1 MIVKA
6 SMKKFEIWLF
16 PVAAVVAVLVIL
28 IAVNV
33 IGNFLKVR
41 DDLTENKI
49 YTLSPGT
56 KKILDKLDTPVEIR
70 FYYSKDNSSMPVP
83 LRTYAQEVEDLL
95 SEYQQ
100 ASHGKIQIVKL
111 DPKPDSDAEDSARLD
126 GVQGQTAAANLTGD
140 RIYLGL
146 AVSCLDTKTAIP
158 FLSPDRESLLEYDIS
173 RAISSVVN
181 PKKAVIGVMSALP
194 VIGRAP
200 NPMMMIQ
207 RQRGSDPWVFVQEL
221 KQNYTVREVPLT
233 ADKIDDDISVLLVAY
248 PKGITESAQF
258 AIDQFMLRG
267 GKLVALLDPFSF
279 VDSQLSGGQQA
290 MMRGETFSAN
300 LDKLLKAWGPEFTES
315 KIVADPNLATK
326 IQRQNGSVDSDMTV
340 LTINGDTINKSD
352 PLGASTTDLL
362 LPFAGAFT
370 GMPAGGLKEE
380 VLVSSTSQAGLVDAQ
395 MVMLGGDGIRK
406 LYKPGNTPLALAIRL
421 SGKFKTAFP
430 DGKPAAA
437 PTPTPTPAAS
447 PAPSASPTPTPTY
460 LKEASK
466 EGVAVLIGDADF
478 AYDQIAGREQQ
489 MMNQVVFTPNNG
501 NLNLIESSVELL
513 AGDSNLMSIRSRTSP
528 NRPFVVVN
536 KMEAEAQDKY
546 QSKIDELETSLS
558 QARQKLSEL
567 QGAKQA
573 DQKSVLSPEQQAEIK
588 KFQEN
593 EAQIDKQLKEVRKE
607 LRQEIDSLQ
616 NWLKWLNIAL
626 MPVVVTCI
634 GLGLAFFKKRSRAAR

>member
-1 MIVKA
+1 
-6 SMKKFEIWLF
+6 MKKVETWLY

-33 IGNFLKVR
+33 LGNFLKIR
-41 DDLTENKI
+41 SDLTENKI

-56 KKILDKLDTPVEIR
+56 KRILDKLDTPVEIR

-100 ASHGKIQIVKL
+100 AGHGKIQVVKL

-146 AVSCLDTKTAIP
+146 AISCLDAKTAIP
-158 FLSPDRESLLEYDIS
+158 FLSPDREPLLEYDIS

-194 VIGRAP
+194 VLGRAP
-200 NPMMMIQ
+200 NPMMMMQ
-207 RQRGSDPWVFVQEL
+207 RQRGTDPWVFVQEL
-221 KQNYTVREVPLT
+221 KENYTVREVPLT
-233 ADKIDDDISVLLVAY
+233 ADKIDDDISVLLVDY
-248 PKGITESAQF
+248 PKGVTESAQF

-290 MMRGETFSAN
+290 MMRGETYSAN
-300 LDKLLKAWGPEFTES
+300 LDKLLKVWGLQFTAD
-315 KIVADPNLATK
+315 KIIADPNLATK
-326 IQRQNGSVDSDMTV
+326 IQRQTGSVDSDMTV
-340 LTINGDTINKSD
+340 LSVNADTINKSD
-352 PLGASTTDLL
+352 PLGASTSDLL

-370 GMPAGGLKEE
+370 GTPASGLKEE
-380 VLVSSTSQAGLVDAQ
+380 VLVSTTPQAGLIEASS
-395 MVMLGGDGIRK
+395 VMLGADAARK
-406 LYKPGNTPLALAIRL
+406 FYKPGNTPLAMAVRL

-437 PTPTPTPAAS
+437 ASPTPAAS
-447 PAPSASPTPTPTY
+447 PAPSATPAPTY
-460 LKEASK
+460 LKEATN
-466 EGVAVLIGDADF
+466 EGVAVLIGDSDF
-478 AYDQIAGREQQ
+478 AFDQIAGREQQ
-489 MMNQVVFTPNNG
+489 ALNQVVFTPTNG

-513 AGDSNLMSIRSRTSP
+513 AGDSNLMSIRSRTTA
-528 NRPFVVVN
+528 NRPFVLVN
-536 KMEAEAQDKY
+536 KMEAAAQDKY
-546 QSKIDELETSLS
+546 QSKIDELETGLT

-567 QGAKQA
+567 QSAKQA

-593 EAQIDKQLKEVRKE
+593 EAQIDKQLKQVRKE

-626 MPVVVTCI
+626 MPLVVTCI

>member
-1 MIVKA
+1 
-6 SMKKFEIWLF
+6 MKKVETWLF
-16 PVAAVVAVLVIL
+16 PVAGVVAVLVIL

-33 IGNFLKVR
+33 IGNFLKFR
-41 DDLTENKI
+41 GDLTENKV

-56 KKILDKLDTPVEIR
+56 KRILDKLDTPVEIR

-83 LRTYAQEVEDLL
+83 LRTYAQEIEDLL

-100 ASHGKIQIVKL
+100 AGHGKIQVVKL

-146 AVSCLDTKTAIP
+146 AVSCLDAKTAIS
-158 FLSPDRESLLEYDIS
+158 FLSPDRETLLEYDIS

-181 PKKAVIGVMSALP
+181 PKKAVIGVMSDLP
-194 VIGRAP
+194 VLGRAA
-200 NPMMMIQ
+200 NPMMMMQ

-248 PKGITESAQF
+248 PKGVSESAQF

-267 GKLVALLDPFSF
+267 GKMVALLDPFSF
-279 VDSQLSGGQQA
+279 VDSQLSGGQQG
-290 MMRGETFSAN
+290 MMRGETYSAS
-300 LDKLLKAWGPEFTES
+300 LDKLLKVWGLEFTAD
-315 KIVADPNLATK
+315 KVVADPNLATK
-326 IQRQNGSVDSDMTV
+326 IQRQAGSVDSDMTV
-340 LTINGDTINKSD
+340 LSINGDTINKSD
-352 PLGASTTDLL
+352 PLGASTSDLL

-370 GMPAGGLKEE
+370 GTPASGLKEE
-380 VLVSSTSQAGLVDAQ
+380 VLVSTTPQAGLIDATT
-395 MVMLGGDGIRK
+395 VMLGSEGARK
-406 LYKPGNTPLALAIRL
+406 FYKPGNTPLAMAVRL

-437 PTPTPTPAAS
+437 ASPSPTPAAS
-447 PAPSASPTPTPTY
+447 PAASATPTPTY
-460 LKEASK
+460 LKEATN
-466 EGVAVLIGDADF
+466 EGVAVLIGDSDF
-478 AYDQIAGREQQ
+478 AFDQIAGREQQ
-489 MMNQVVFTPNNG
+489 MMNQVVFTPTNG

-513 AGDSNLMSIRSRTSP
+513 AGDSNLMSIRSRTSA
-528 NRPFVVVN
+528 NRPFVLVN
-536 KMEAEAQDKY
+536 KMEAAAQDKY
-546 QSKIDELETSLS
+546 QSKIDELETGLT

-567 QGAKQA
+567 QSAKQA
-573 DQKSVLSPEQQAEIK
+573 DQKSVLSPEQQAELK

-593 EAQIDKQLKEVRKE
+593 EAQIDKQLKQVRKE

>member
-6 SMKKFEIWLF
+6 SMKKVEIWLI
-16 PVAAVVAVLVIL
+16 PVAALVAVLVIL

-33 IGNFLKVR
+33 IGNFVKVR

-56 KKILDKLDTPVEIR
+56 KSILDKLDTPVEIR

-83 LRTYAQEVEDLL
+83 LRTYAQEIEDLL

-100 ASHGKIQIVKL
+100 AGHGKIQVVKL

-146 AVSCLDTKTAIP
+146 AVSCLDAKTSIS
-158 FLSPDRESLLEYDIS
+158 FLSPDRETLLEYDIS

-194 VIGRAP
+194 VAGRAATQ
-200 NPMMMIQ
+200 MMMMQ
-207 RQRGSDPWVFVQEL
+207 RQRGTDPWVFVQEL
-221 KQNYTVREVPLT
+221 KQNYTVREVPMT

-248 PKGITESAQF
+248 PKGISESAQF

-290 MMRGETFSAN
+290 MMRGENFSAN
-300 LDKLLKAWGPEFTES
+300 LGKLLKAWGPEFTED
-315 KIVADPNLATK
+315 KVVADPNLATK
-326 IQRQNGSVDSDMTV
+326 IQRQNGSVDSDFTV
-340 LTINGDTINKSD
+340 LTISKDTINKSD

-370 GMPAGGLKEE
+370 GTPAAGLKEE
-380 VLVSSTSQAGLVDAQ
+380 VLVSSTRQAGLVDVG
-395 MVMLGGDGIRK
+395 MVMLGGEGVRK
-406 LYKPGNTPLALAIRL
+406 EYKPGNTPLALAIRL
-421 SGKFKTAFP
+421 SGKFRTAFP

-437 PTPTPTPAAS
+437 ASPTPAPAVS
-447 PAPSASPTPTPTY
+447 PAPSATPTPTY
-460 LKEASK
+460 LKEASN
-466 EGVAVLIGDADF
+466 EGVAVLIGDVDF

-489 MMNQVVFTPNNG
+489 MMNQVVFSPTNG

-513 AGDSNLMSIRSRTSP
+513 AGDSNLMSVRSRTSP

-558 QARQKLSEL
+558 QARQKLSAL
-567 QGAKQA
+567 QTAKQG
-573 DQKSVLSPEQQAEIK
+573 DQKSVLSAEQQAEIK
-588 KFQEN
+588 TFQQN

-634 GLGLAFFKKRSRAAR
+634 GLGLAFLKKRSRAAR

>member
-1 MIVKA
+1 
-6 SMKKFEIWLF
+6 MKKVETWLF
-16 PVAAVVAVLVIL
+16 PVAGVVAVLVIL

-33 IGNFLKVR
+33 LGNFLKVR
-41 DDLTENKI
+41 SDLTQNKI

-56 KKILDKLDTPVEIR
+56 KRILDKLDTPVEIR

-100 ASHGKIQIVKL
+100 AGHGKIQVVKL

-140 RIYLGL
+140 KIYLGL
-146 AVSCLDTKTAIP
+146 AVSCLDAKTAIS
-158 FLSPDRESLLEYDIS
+158 FLSPDRETLLEYDIS

-181 PKKAVIGVMSALP
+181 PKKAVIGVMSDLP
-194 VIGRAP
+194 VLGRAA
-200 NPMMMIQ
+200 NPMMMMQ

-221 KQNYTVREVPLT
+221 KENYTVREVPLT
-233 ADKIDDDISVLLVAY
+233 VDKIDDDISVLLVDY

-267 GKLVALLDPFSF
+267 GKMVALLDPFSF

-290 MMRGETFSAN
+290 MMRGETYSAN
-300 LDKLLKAWGPEFTES
+300 LDKLLKTWGLEFTAD

-326 IQRQNGSVDSDMTV
+326 IQRQAGSVDSDMTV
-340 LTINGDTINKSD
+340 LSVNGDTINKSD

-362 LPFAGAFT
+362 LPFAGAFIGT
-370 GMPAGGLKEE
+370 PVGGLKEE
-380 VLVSSTSQAGLVDAQ
+380 TLVSTTPQAGLIEATS
-395 MVMLGGDGIRK
+395 VMLGADAARK
-406 LYKPGNTPLALAIRL
+406 FYKPGNTPLAMAVRL

-437 PTPTPTPAAS
+437 ASPTPTPAAS
-447 PAPSASPTPTPTY
+447 PAASATPTPAP
-460 LKEASK
+460 LKEATN
-466 EGVAVLIGDADF
+466 EGVAVLIGDSDF
-478 AYDQIAGREQQ
+478 AFDQIAGRQQQ
-489 MMNQVVFTPNNG
+489 MLNQVVFTPTNG

-513 AGDSNLMSIRSRTSP
+513 AGDSNLMSIRSRTSA
-528 NRPFVVVN
+528 NRPFVLVD
-536 KMEAEAQDKY
+536 KMEAAAQDKY
-546 QSKIDELETSLS
+546 QSKIDELETGLT

-567 QGAKQA
+567 QSAKQS

-593 EAQIDKQLKEVRKE
+593 EAQIDRQLKQVRKE

>member
-1 MIVKA
+1 
-6 SMKKFEIWLF
+6 MKKFETWLF
-16 PVAAVVAVLVIL
+16 PIAGVVAVLVIL

-33 IGNFLKVR
+33 LGNFLKVR
-41 DDLTENKI
+41 SDLTQNKI

-56 KKILDKLDTPVEIR
+56 KRILDKLDTPVEIR

-100 ASHGKIQIVKL
+100 AGHGKIQVVKL

-140 RIYLGL
+140 KIYLGL
-146 AVSCLDTKTAIP
+146 AVSCLDAKTAIS
-158 FLSPDRESLLEYDIS
+158 FLSPDRETLLEYDIS

-181 PKKAVIGVMSALP
+181 PKKAVIGVMSDLP
-194 VIGRAP
+194 VLGRAA
-200 NPMMMIQ
+200 NPMMMMQ

-221 KQNYTVREVPLT
+221 KENYTVREVPLT
-233 ADKIDDDISVLLVAY
+233 ADKIDDDISVLLVDY

-267 GKLVALLDPFSF
+267 GKMVALLDPFSF

-290 MMRGETFSAN
+290 MMRGETYSAN
-300 LDKLLKAWGPEFTES
+300 LDKLLKAWGLEFTAD

-326 IQRQNGSVDSDMTV
+326 IQRQAGSVDSDMTV
-340 LTINGDTINKSD
+340 LSVNGDTINKSD

-370 GMPAGGLKEE
+370 GTPVSGLKEE
-380 VLVSSTSQAGLVDAQ
+380 TLVSTTPQAGLIDAST
-395 MVMLGGDGIRK
+395 VMMGSEAARK
-406 LYKPGNTPLALAIRL
+406 FYKPGSTPLAMAVRL

-437 PTPTPTPAAS
+437 ASPTPTPAAS
-447 PAPSASPTPTPTY
+447 PAASATPTPTP
-460 LKEASK
+460 LKEATN
-466 EGVAVLIGDADF
+466 EGVAVLIGDSDF
-478 AYDQIAGREQQ
+478 AFDQIAGRQQQ
-489 MMNQVVFTPNNG
+489 MLNQVVFTPTNG

-513 AGDSNLMSIRSRTSP
+513 AGDSNLMSIRSRTSA
-528 NRPFVVVN
+528 NRPFVLVD
-536 KMEAEAQDKY
+536 KMEAAAQDKY
-546 QSKIDELETSLS
+546 QSKIDELETGLT

-567 QGAKQA
+567 QSAKQS

-593 EAQIDKQLKEVRKE
+593 EAQIDKQLKQVRKE

>member
-1 MIVKA
+1 
-6 SMKKFEIWLF
+6 MKKVETWLY

-33 IGNFLKVR
+33 LGNFLKIR
-41 DDLTENKI
+41 SDLTENKI

-56 KKILDKLDTPVEIR
+56 KRILDKLDTPVEIR

-100 ASHGKIQIVKL
+100 AGHGKIQVVKL

-126 GVQGQTAAANLTGD
+126 GIQGQTAAANLTGD

-146 AVSCLDTKTAIP
+146 AISCLDAKTAIP
-158 FLSPDRESLLEYDIS
+158 FLSPDREPLLEYDIS

-194 VIGRAP
+194 VLGRAP
-200 NPMMMIQ
+200 NPMMMMQ
-207 RQRGSDPWVFVQEL
+207 RQRGTDPWVFVQEL
-221 KQNYTVREVPLT
+221 KENYTVREVPLT
-233 ADKIDDDISVLLVAY
+233 ADKIDDDISVLLVDY
-248 PKGITESAQF
+248 PKGVTESAQF

-290 MMRGETFSAN
+290 MMRGETYSAN
-300 LDKLLKAWGPEFTES
+300 LDKLLKVWGLQFTAD
-315 KIVADPNLATK
+315 KIIADPNLATK
-326 IQRQNGSVDSDMTV
+326 IQRQTGSVDSDMTV
-340 LTINGDTINKSD
+340 LSVNADTINKSD
-352 PLGASTTDLL
+352 PLGASTSDLL

-370 GMPAGGLKEE
+370 GTPASGLKEE
-380 VLVSSTSQAGLVDAQ
+380 VLVSTTPQAGLIEASS
-395 MVMLGGDGIRK
+395 VMLGADAARK
-406 LYKPGNTPLALAIRL
+406 FYKPGNTPLAMAVRL

-437 PTPTPTPAAS
+437 ASPTPAAS
-447 PAPSASPTPTPTY
+447 PAPSATPAPTY
-460 LKEASK
+460 LKEATN
-466 EGVAVLIGDADF
+466 EGVAVLIGDSDF
-478 AYDQIAGREQQ
+478 AFDQIAGREQQ
-489 MMNQVVFTPNNG
+489 ALNQVVFTPTNG

-513 AGDSNLMSIRSRTSP
+513 AGDSNLMSIRSRTTA
-528 NRPFVVVN
+528 NRPFVLVN
-536 KMEAEAQDKY
+536 KMEAAAQDKY
-546 QSKIDELETSLS
+546 QSKIDELETGLT

-567 QGAKQA
+567 QSAKQA

-593 EAQIDKQLKEVRKE
+593 EAQIDKQLKQVRKE

-626 MPVVVTCI
+626 MPLVVTCI

>member
-1 MIVKA
+1 
-6 SMKKFEIWLF
+6 MKKVETWLF

-28 IAVNV
+28 VAVNV
-33 IGNFLKVR
+33 LGNFLKFR
-41 DDLTENKI
+41 GDLTENRI

-70 FYYSKDNSSMPVP
+70 FYYSKDNSSIPVP
-83 LRTYAQEVEDLL
+83 LRTYAQEIEDLL

-100 ASHGKIQIVKL
+100 AGHGKIQVVKL

-126 GVQGQTAAANLTGD
+126 GVQGQTTAANLTGD

-146 AVSCLDTKTAIP
+146 AVSCLDAKTAIS
-158 FLSPDRESLLEYDIS
+158 FLSPDRETLLEYDIS

-181 PKKAVIGVMSALP
+181 PKKVVVGVMSALP
-194 VIGRAP
+194 VLGQAAT
-200 NPMMMIQ
+200 PMMMMQ
-207 RQRGSDPWVFVQEL
+207 QQRGSDPWVFVQEL

-233 ADKIDDDISVLLVAY
+233 AEKIDDDISVLLVAF

-267 GKLVALLDPFSF
+267 GKMVALLDPFSF
-279 VDSQLSGGQQA
+279 VDAQLSGQQG
-290 MMRGETFSAN
+290 MMRGETYSAN
-300 LDKLLKAWGPEFTES
+300 LDKLLKTWGLEFTAS
-315 KIVADPNLATK
+315 KVVADPNLATR
-326 IQRQNGSVDSDMTV
+326 IQRQNSSAESDMTV
-340 LTINGDTINKSD
+340 LTISGDTINKSD
-352 PLGASTTDLL
+352 PLGASTSDLL

-370 GMPAGGLKEE
+370 GTPVSGLKEE
-380 VLVSSTSQAGLVDAQ
+380 VLVSSTPQAGLVDAN
-395 MVMLGGDGIRK
+395 MAMLGGEGARK
-406 LYKPGNTPLALAIRL
+406 FYKPGNTALAMAIRL

-430 DGKPAAA
+430 EGKPATAN
-437 PTPTPTPAAS
+437 PTPTPAAS
-447 PAPSASPTPTPTY
+447 PAPSATPTPTY
-460 LKEASK
+460 LKEGAN
-466 EGVAVLIGDADF
+466 EGVAVLIGDSDF

-489 MMNQVVFTPNNG
+489 MLNQVVFTPTNG
-501 NLNLIESSVELL
+501 NINLIESSVELL
-513 AGDSNLMSIRSRTSP
+513 AGDSNLMSIRSRTSA
-528 NRPFVVVN
+528 NRPFMLVN
-536 KMEAEAQDKY
+536 KMEAAAQDKY
-546 QSKIDELETSLS
+546 QSKIDELEAGLT

-567 QGAKQA
+567 QSSKQA

-593 EAQIDKQLKEVRKE
+593 EAQIDKQLKQVRKE

>member
-1 MIVKA
+1 
-6 SMKKFEIWLF
+6 
-16 PVAAVVAVLVIL
+16 
-28 IAVNV
+28 
-33 IGNFLKVR
+33 
-41 DDLTENKI
+41 
-49 YTLSPGT
+49 
-56 KKILDKLDTPVEIR
+56 
-70 FYYSKDNSSMPVP
+70 MPVP

-100 ASHGKIQIVKL
+100 AGHGKIQVVKL

-140 RIYLGL
+140 KIYLGL
-146 AVSCLDTKTAIP
+146 AVSCLDAKTAIS
-158 FLSPDRESLLEYDIS
+158 FLSPDRETLLEYDIS

-181 PKKAVIGVMSALP
+181 PKKAVIGVMSDLP
-194 VIGRAP
+194 VLGRAA
-200 NPMMMIQ
+200 NPMMMMQ

-221 KQNYTVREVPLT
+221 KENYTVREVPLT
-233 ADKIDDDISVLLVAY
+233 ADKIDDDISVLLVDY

-267 GKLVALLDPFSF
+267 GKMVALLDPFSF

-290 MMRGETFSAN
+290 MMRGETYSAN
-300 LDKLLKAWGPEFTES
+300 LDKLLKTWGLEFTAD

-326 IQRQNGSVDSDMTV
+326 IQRQAGSVDSDMTV
-340 LTINGDTINKSD
+340 LSVNGDTINKSD

-362 LPFAGAFT
+362 LPFAGAFIGT
-370 GMPAGGLKEE
+370 PVGGLKEE
-380 VLVSSTSQAGLVDAQ
+380 TLVSTTPQAGLIEATS
-395 MVMLGGDGIRK
+395 VMLGADAARK
-406 LYKPGNTPLALAIRL
+406 FYKPGNTPLAMAVRL

-437 PTPTPTPAAS
+437 ASPTPTPAAS
-447 PAPSASPTPTPTY
+447 PAASATPTPAP
-460 LKEASK
+460 LKEATN
-466 EGVAVLIGDADF
+466 EGVAVLIGDSDF
-478 AYDQIAGREQQ
+478 AFDQIAGRQQQ
-489 MMNQVVFTPNNG
+489 MLNQVVFTPTNG

-513 AGDSNLMSIRSRTSP
+513 AGDSNLMSIRSRTSA
-528 NRPFVVVN
+528 NRPFVLVD
-536 KMEAEAQDKY
+536 KMEAAAQDKY
-546 QSKIDELETSLS
+546 QSKIDELETGLT

-567 QGAKQA
+567 QSAKQS

-593 EAQIDKQLKEVRKE
+593 EAQIDRQLKQVRKE

>member
-1 MIVKA
+1 
-6 SMKKFEIWLF
+6 MKKFETWLF
-16 PVAAVVAVLVIL
+16 PVAGVVAVLVIL

-33 IGNFLKVR
+33 LGNFLKVR
-41 DDLTENKI
+41 SDLTQNKI

-56 KKILDKLDTPVEIR
+56 KRILDKLDTPVEIR

-83 LRTYAQEVEDLL
+83 LRTYAQEIEDLL

-100 ASHGKIQIVKL
+100 AGHGKIQVVKL

-126 GVQGQTAAANLTGD
+126 GVQGQTVAANLTGD
-140 RIYLGL
+140 KIYLGL
-146 AVSCLDTKTAIP
+146 AVSCLDAKTAIS
-158 FLSPDRESLLEYDIS
+158 FLSPDRETLLEYDIS

-194 VIGRAP
+194 VLGRAA
-200 NPMMMIQ
+200 NPMMMMQ

-221 KQNYTVREVPLT
+221 KENYTVREVPLT
-233 ADKIDDDISVLLVAY
+233 ADKIDDDISVLLVDY
-248 PKGITESAQF
+248 PKGVTDSAQF

-267 GKLVALLDPFSF
+267 GKMVALLDPFSF

-290 MMRGETFSAN
+290 MMRGETYSAN
-300 LDKLLKAWGPEFTES
+300 LDKLLKAWGLEFTAD

-326 IQRQNGSVDSDMTV
+326 IQRQAGSVDADMTV
-340 LTINGDTINKSD
+340 LSVNGDTINKSD

-370 GMPAGGLKEE
+370 GTPVSGLKEE
-380 VLVSSTSQAGLVDAQ
+380 TLVSTTPQAGLIDAST
-395 MVMLGGDGIRK
+395 VMLGSEGARK
-406 LYKPGNTPLALAIRL
+406 FYKPGNTPLAMAVRL

-437 PTPTPTPAAS
+437 
-447 PAPSASPTPTPTY
+447 ASPTPTPEASPAASATPTPAP
-460 LKEASK
+460 LKEATN
-466 EGVAVLIGDADF
+466 EGVAVLIGDSDF
-478 AYDQIAGREQQ
+478 AFDQIAGRQQQ
-489 MMNQVVFTPNNG
+489 MLNQVVFTPTNG

-513 AGDSNLMSIRSRTSP
+513 AGDSNLMSIRSRTSA
-528 NRPFVVVN
+528 NRPFVLVD
-536 KMEAEAQDKY
+536 KMEAAAQDKY
-546 QSKIDELETSLS
+546 QSKIDELETGLT

-567 QGAKQA
+567 QSTKQA

-593 EAQIDKQLKEVRKE
+593 EAQIDKQLKQVRKE

-626 MPVVVTCI
+626 MPLVVTCI

>member
-1 MIVKA
+1 
-6 SMKKFEIWLF
+6 MKKFETWLF
-16 PVAAVVAVLVIL
+16 PVAGVVAVLVIL

-33 IGNFLKVR
+33 LGNFLKVR
-41 DDLTENKI
+41 SDLTENKI

-56 KKILDKLDTPVEIR
+56 KRILDKLDTPVEIR

-100 ASHGKIQIVKL
+100 AGHGKIQVVKL

-126 GVQGQTAAANLTGD
+126 GVQGQTVAANLTGD
-140 RIYLGL
+140 KIYLGL
-146 AVSCLDTKTAIP
+146 AVSCLDAKTAIS
-158 FLSPDRESLLEYDIS
+158 FLSPDRETLLEYDIS

-181 PKKAVIGVMSALP
+181 PKKAVIGVMSDLP
-194 VIGRAP
+194 VLGRAA
-200 NPMMMIQ
+200 NPMMMMQ

-221 KQNYTVREVPLT
+221 KENYTVREVPLT
-233 ADKIDDDISVLLVAY
+233 ADKIDDDISVLLVDY

-267 GKLVALLDPFSF
+267 GKMVALLDPFSF

-290 MMRGETFSAN
+290 MMRGETYSAN
-300 LDKLLKAWGPEFTES
+300 LDKLLKTWGLEFTAD
-315 KIVADPNLATK
+315 KIIADPNLATK
-326 IQRQNGSVDSDMTV
+326 IQRQAGSVDTDMTV
-340 LTINGDTINKSD
+340 LSVNGDTINKSD

-370 GMPAGGLKEE
+370 GTPVSGLKEE
-380 VLVSSTSQAGLVDAQ
+380 TLVSTTPQAGLIDAST
-395 MVMLGGDGIRK
+395 VMLGSEGARK
-406 LYKPGNTPLALAIRL
+406 FYKPGNTPLAMAVRL

-437 PTPTPTPAAS
+437 ASPTPTPAAS
-447 PAPSASPTPTPTY
+447 PAASATPTPAP
-460 LKEASK
+460 LKEATN
-466 EGVAVLIGDADF
+466 EGVAVLIGDSDF
-478 AYDQIAGREQQ
+478 AFDQIAGRQQQ
-489 MMNQVVFTPNNG
+489 MLNQVVFTPTNG

-513 AGDSNLMSIRSRTSP
+513 AGDSNLMSIRSRTSA
-528 NRPFVVVN
+528 NRPFVLVD
-536 KMEAEAQDKY
+536 KMEAAAQDKY
-546 QSKIDELETSLS
+546 QSKIDELETGLT

-567 QGAKQA
+567 QSAKQS

-593 EAQIDKQLKEVRKE
+593 EAQIDKQLKQVRKE